1 MSLFKRHRST
11 ESGEQPAEVPSPP
24 GLAEH
29 AASQGWQPAAE
40 RPFDGHLE
48 DAVHEITRVMYG
60 APRDLLVD
68 QRLRIGDTVFRDAFR
83 AGVDGRGVVVANG
96 WTNIQTEVRYSPDH
110 WRGVAVCAAELP
122 SMLML
127 EAIHPRRF
135 PGLVHARPVAT
146 GNPEFDERF
155 VVTGPPEGVG
165 EVLTPEVQRR
175 VMARDDWS
183 FRAERYLFGC
193 VSKGPFDSVAE
204 IDQRIEDVLGII
216 AAIPST
222 VIPDHVDHSADD
234 IIARIDRL
242 TSVEEA
248 MARMKGST
256 ATKMQLFTMFMRV
269 RDDEGG
275 SSRPLRRSAEDG
287 AAREPGSDV

>member
-40 RPFDGHLE
+40 RPFGTPGRWRR
-48 DAVHEITRVMYG
+48 ATRSSTS
-60 APRDLLVD
+60 AS
-68 QRLRIGDTVFRDAFR
+68 
-83 AGVDGRGVVVANG
+83 
-96 WTNIQTEVRYSPDH
+96 WSP
-110 WRGVAVCAAELP
+110 
-122 SMLML
+122 
-127 EAIHPRRF
+127 
-135 PGLVHARPVAT
+135 
-146 GNPEFDERF
+146 
-155 VVTGPPEGVG
+155 GPPEGVG

-193 VSKGPFDSVAE
+193 VSKGPFESVAE

-248 MARMKGST
+248 MAMLQELTPADREQLARSDTPLVAFADVTTPQEAMARMKGLGR

-275 SSRPLRRSAEDG
+275 S
-287 AAREPGSDV
+287 

>member
-110 WRGVAVCAAELP
+110 WQGVAVCAAELP

-193 VSKGPFDSVAE
+193 VSKGPFDSVA
-204 IDQRIEDVLGII
+204 
-216 AAIPST
+216 
-222 VIPDHVDHSADD
+222 DHVDHSADD

-248 MARMKGST
+248 MAMLQELTPADREQLARSDTPLAAFADVTTPQEAMARMKGLDR

-275 SSRPLRRSAEDG
+275 S
-287 AAREPGSDV
+287 